1 MSRIALKALANASPS
16 SQVSSLTTG
25 RVNTPSHA
33 ERATFVPVGNP
44 AASGGTESTS
54 GGFKYHK
61 FTSTGSLT
69 VSTAGNF
76 QVLIVAGGGGGGS
89 NSASGGG
96 GAGGIV
102 YYSSIFLPVGSYT
115 ATIGAGGSA
124 PVGGDYQG
132 ARGNF
137 SHFGNLLQAIGGG
150 PGGFN
155 SQNGGSGGGGY
166 GGGGMSEGALAV
178 QVDQAGAIGYGNAGG
193 GGQPGTAVWAS
204 SGGGAGAVGVYEG
217 NGGAGTS
224 DFSTWASATS
234 SGSGGAYAGGGATGA
249 VASNSSYTG
258 GVGGGGNGGASGTAG
273 TANTGGGGGGGRW
286 DSMGLVAGKAGGSGI
301 VIVRY
306 AV

>member
-1 MSRIALKALANASPS
+1 MSRIALRAIGNASPS
-16 SQVSSLTTG
+16 SQVSSFTTG

-44 AASGGTESTS
+44 AASGGTEYTS

-102 YYSSIFLPVGSYT
+102 HYESIFLPVASYT

-124 PVGGDYQG
+124 PTGGDYQG
-132 ARGNF
+132 HRGNA

-150 PGGFN
+150 NGGFN
-155 SQNGGSGGGGY
+155 AQAGGCGGGGY
-166 GGGGMSEGALAV
+166 GAGGMSEGALGLQA
-178 QVDQAGAIGYGNAGG
+178 DQAGAIGYGKAGG

-204 SGGGAGAVGVYEG
+204 SGGGAGAVGVYESG
-217 NGGAGTS
+217 GGAGT
-224 DFSTWASATS
+224 DNFSVWASATS
-234 SGSGGAYAGGGATGA
+234 SGASGYFAGGGATGA
-249 VASNSSYTG
+249 VASNSSKSG
-258 GVGGGGNGGASGTAG
+258 GVGGGGNSYTAG

-286 DSMGLVAGKAGGSGI
+286 DAYGVIVGAAGGSGI

-306 AV
+306 SV